1 MTRLGH
7 TIRGLGLLFALTP
20 LFALIPAPAEAWRD
34 DGHRIVCHIAFLEL
48 KAEVRTEVARL
59 IALDASTQI
68 FEEACIWADDV
79 KYTTHRETEP
89 WHYLNVPPEA
99 RTVGLENC
107 SRGRGCLLSAIETHL
122 GVLADR
128 RTSDAE
134 RLEALKYLGHWIG
147 DIHQPLHLGHA
158 EDKGGND
165 IHVLWQAADGPIS
178 PFILNPRETNIHRV
192 WDHEMLDDLRLEPF
206 RYATRLWMS
215 ITADERQTWIDS
227 GALGWARE
235 SRLIASDPET
245 RYVGAEPGQVLVLGP
260 EYLQRHFPTV
270 EKRLKMGG
278 VRLAH
283 MLNLLLMRPRPETP

>member
-1 MTRLGH
+1 MTGFRR
-7 TIRGLGLLFALTP
+7 ICRGLSLLFVLAP
-20 LFALIPAPAEAWRD
+20 LFALIPAPAQAWRD
-34 DGHRIVCHIAFLEL
+34 DGHYITCHIAMLEL
-48 KAEVRTEVARL
+48 KREVRAEVARL

-107 SRGRGCLLSAIETHL
+107 APHRGCLLSAIETHL

-165 IHVLWQAADGPIS
+165 IHVLWQAADGPVS
-178 PFILNPRETNIHRV
+178 PFLLNPRETNIHRV

-215 ITADERQTWIDS
+215 ITADERKSWVDS
-227 GALGWARE
+227 EPLGWARE
-235 SRLIASDPET
+235 SRIIASDLET
-245 RYVGAEPGQVLVLGP
+245 DTSDPNPG
-260 EYLQRHFPTV
+260 EY
-270 EKRLKMGG
+270 
-278 VRLAH
+278 
-283 MLNLLLMRPRPETP
+283 